1 MSAENKSDHARFLI
15 LMPPGIGGAV
25 AVGLSAVD
33 QIIRNDPAAYG
44 KIDVVCNDLQAD
56 IFRYDPRIHEIIY
69 VDRRFFQHLT

>member
-1 MSAENKSDHARFLI
+1 VSAENKSDHARFLI
-15 LMPPGIGGAV
+15 LMPTGIGSAV